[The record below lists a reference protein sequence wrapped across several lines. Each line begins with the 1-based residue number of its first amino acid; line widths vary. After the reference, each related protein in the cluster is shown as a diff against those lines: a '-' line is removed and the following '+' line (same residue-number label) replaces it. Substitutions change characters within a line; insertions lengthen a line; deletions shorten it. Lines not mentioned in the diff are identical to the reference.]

1 MWGAF
6 NRSFCFKLV
15 LAAAFV
21 VLIAAVR
28 LPFITNI
35 LAGEEG
41 DFVALVLNDVPTS
54 ALDPDHLPRE
64 ISGSIDG
71 KLILSTFHR
80 TVMPYIILERLG
92 RLLAPRHA
100 LGRMPPEQLTVAG
113 RLPFAIIFLLGSAGL
128 IALTIQAATS
138 AGERACAVVTIAPL
152 GVTFWSLTTPLA
164 VGASIQPQVDGSA
177 GVLLL
182 GTAATLLAI
191 GDIAQ
196 YGARWRFLAAGVL
209 AGLGKHEWAM
219 AFAAAAALGA
229 AMISMVAT
237 PARRT
242 TNVAF
247 AAFFIGL
254 TLAVALSYAIS
265 PEDYRQG
272 FEVMANF
279 FSKTGGQLWALE
291 PAQWPFTLPVVALVV
306 VDGVFLLLVLRP
318 ALCTAPGLLL
328 AYLGA
333 TGITIGY
340 TISGWHGDNFPRYFA
355 PPVVILPIV
364 FVALWLRFKV
374 SIAPMI
380 GWTVIA
386 ATALGLGA
394 NSAALAESYA
404 SKVSLTELRG
414 TPLAQL
420 AQDVAAA
427 ANLARQ
433 THGVVITETTT
444 WIYHPNINYIWATKS
459 YAERY
464 LAAHFPA
471 FKDRVVLPPSSP

>member
-1 MWGAF
+1 MWGAS
-6 NRSFCFKLV
+6 NRSFCFKLA

-64 ISGSIDG
+64 ISGSVDG

-92 RLLAPRHA
+92 RLFAPHHA
-100 LGRMPPEQLTVAG
+100 LGRMPPEKLTVAG
-113 RLPFAIIFLLGSAGL
+113 RMPFAIIFFLGTAGL

-138 AGERACAVVTIAPL
+138 ATKSSSAAIAIAPL
-152 GVTFWSLTTPLA
+152 AVTFWSLTSPLA
-164 VGASIQPQVDGSA
+164 VGASIQPQLDGSA

-182 GTAATLLAI
+182 GIAATLLAV
-191 GDIAQ
+191 GDIGRS
-196 YGARWRFLAAGVL
+196 GARWRFLTAGVL

-219 AFAAAAALGA
+219 AFAAAAALG
-229 AMISMVAT
+229 VAT
-237 PARRT
+237 IALAPILARRAA
-242 TNVAF
+242 NLAF

-254 TLAVALSYAIS
+254 ALAVALSYAIS

-272 FEVMANF
+272 FQVMANF
-279 FSKTGGQLWALE
+279 YSETGGQLWALE
-291 PAQWPFTLPVVALVV
+291 PAQWPLTLPVMALVV
-306 VDGVFLLLVLRP
+306 ADGIFLLFVLRP
-318 ALCTAPGLLL
+318 LLRTAPGLLL

-340 TISGWHGDNFPRYFA
+340 TVSGWHGDNFPRYFA
-355 PPVVILPIV
+355 PPLVMLPIV
-364 FVALWLRFKV
+364 FVALWLRFKE
-374 SIAPMI
+374 SISPPI
-380 GWTVIA
+380 GWSVVIA
-386 ATALGLGA
+386 ATLGLGA
-394 NSAALAESYA
+394 NYAFLAESYA
-404 SKVSLTELRG
+404 GKVSLTELRG

-420 AQDVAAA
+420 AQDVETAAKIA
-427 ANLARQ
+427 HDTN
-433 THGVVITETTT
+433 GVVITETTT
-444 WIYHPNINYIWATKS
+444 WIYHPGINYIWATKA

-471 FKDRVVLPPSSP
+471 FKDRLVLPPQP

>member
-64 ISGSIDG
+64 ISGSVDG
-71 KLILSTFHR
+71 KLVLSTFHR
-80 TVMPYIILERLG
+80 TVMPYVVLERLG
-92 RLLAPRHA
+92 RLFAAHHA
-100 LGRMPPEQLTVAG
+100 LGRLPPEKLTVAG
-113 RLPFAIIFLLGSAGL
+113 RLPFAIIFLLGTAGL
-128 IALTIQAATS
+128 IVLTIQAATS
-138 AGERACAVVTIAPL
+138 ASRSSAAAIAMAPL
-152 GVTFWSLTTPLA
+152 AVAFWSMTSPLA
-164 VGASIQPQVDGSA
+164 VGASIEPQVDGSA

-182 GTAATLLAI
+182 GTAATLLAL
-191 GDIAQ
+191 GDIGQ
-196 YGARWRFLAAGVL
+196 KGARWRFFAAGVL
-209 AGLGKHEWAM
+209 CGLGKHEWAM
-219 AFAAAAALGA
+219 AFVVAAALGA
-229 AMISMVAT
+229 ATTALLSMA
-237 PARRT
+237 ARAAY
-242 TNVAF
+242 VAF

-254 TLAVALSYAIS
+254 ALAVALSYGIS

-272 FEVMANF
+272 FEVMATF
-279 FSKTGGQLWALE
+279 YSETGGQLWALE
-291 PAQWPFTLPVVALVV
+291 PAQWPFTLPVTALVV
-306 VDGVFLLLVLRP
+306 ADGVFLLFVLRP
-318 ALCTAPGLLL
+318 LLRTQPGLLL

-355 PPVVILPIV
+355 PPLVILPIV
-364 FVALWLRFKV
+364 FVALWLRFTD

-380 GWTVIA
+380 GWSAVTA
-386 ATALGLGA
+386 AALGLGA
-394 NSAALAESYA
+394 NYAFLAETYA
-404 SKVSLTELRG
+404 GKVSITELCG

-420 AQDVAAA
+420 EHDVATAA
-427 ANLARQ
+427 KLADDS
-433 THGVVITETTT
+433 HGVVITETTT
-444 WIYHPNINYIWATKS
+444 WVYHPEINYIWATKP

-471 FKDRVVLPPSSP
+471 LKNRLVVPPPS